1 MIDIL
6 CIVAILRFE
15 GDKMST
21 TRLRDVA
28 ELAGVSIRTV
38 SNVVNGYAP
47 VSDERRARVEAA
59 VAELGYRP
67 NLAARNL
74 KKGRTGLIALV
85 VPELDVPYFAELARA
100 VVTKA
105 RQHGYTVV
113 VDQTDGEPDRERE
126 IVLGGSMAAMFD
138 GVILSPLAL
147 SQADL
152 AGRDAARPLVL
163 LGERIAESA
172 YDHVAIDNVAAAR
185 AATEHLFDIGRGRVA
200 AMGDQPWESGETA
213 QLRTAGFRQAHE
225 ARKRRLDESLI
236 VTTRRFHHSDG
247 AAAMAELLEHPK
259 GPPDAVFCYNDLLAI
274 GAIRTLLSRG
284 VRVPQDVAVVGF
296 DDIETGRYHT
306 PSLTTI
312 SPDKS
317 TIAWLAVD
325 RLIARLGDRAAESE
339 PVELWAPYELAV
351 RESTGG

>member
-1 MIDIL
+1 M
-6 CIVAILRFE
+6 
-15 GDKMST
+15 GT
-21 TRLRDVA
+21 PRLREVA
-28 ELAGVSIRTV
+28 ERAGVSIRTV

-47 VSDERRARVEAA
+47 VSEERRARVEAA
-59 VAELGYRP
+59 VAELGYQP
-67 NLAARNL
+67 NLMARNL
-74 KKGRTGLIALV
+74 RRGRTGLIALV

-100 VVTKA
+100 IVTKA

-126 IVLGGSMAAMFD
+126 IVMGGSMAAMFD

-152 AGRDAARPLVL
+152 ARRDASRPLVL
-163 LGERIAESA
+163 LGERIAEST

-185 AATEHLFDIGRGRVA
+185 TATEHLFDIGRNRIA
-200 AMGDQPWESGETA
+200 AIGDQPWESGETA
-213 QLRTAGFRQAHE
+213 QLRTAGFRQAHVT
-225 ARKRRLDESLI
+225 RRRRLDESLI
-236 VTTRRFHHSDG
+236 VTIHRFHHAYG
-247 AAAMAELLEHPK
+247 AEAMAALLDHPK
-259 GPPDAVFCYNDLLAI
+259 GPPDAVFCYNDLLAL

-284 VRVPQDVAVVGF
+284 VRVPEDVAVVGF
-296 DDIETGRYHT
+296 DDIETGRFNT
-306 PSLTTI
+306 PSLTTV

-325 RLIARLGDRAAESE
+325 RLIGRLGERADDE
-339 PVELWAPYELAV
+339 PVQLWAPYELAI